1 MIYQQARIKT
11 LEYTVQAVQA
21 VQKTKT
27 TKHVISESVEGMSG
41 LFRTQDFK
49 RGEKEMRRKK
59 VKKKKR
65 PGITGDA
72 FLKKKQILPCFCFH
86 CVPLRRIF
94 KEVWVVYQ
102 WIRRKLDFGISPSRP
117 RIGDKQMNK
126 AFAIK
131 FMAC

>member
-49 RGEKEMRRKK
+49 RGEKEMRKK

-72 FLKKKQILPCFCFH
+72 FLKKTNKFFLVFVFIVCRCAESLKKSGLSINGFVENWTLGLAQAVRGL
-86 CVPLRRIF
+86 
-94 KEVWVVYQ
+94 
-102 WIRRKLDFGISPSRP
+102 GTSR
-117 RIGDKQMNK
+117 
-126 AFAIK
+126 
-131 FMAC
+131 

>member
-11 LEYTVQAVQA
+11 LKYTVQAVQA

-59 VKKKKR
+59 VKKKEETQNNR
-65 PGITGDA
+65 
-72 FLKKKQILPCFCFH
+72 
-86 CVPLRRIF
+86 
-94 KEVWVVYQ
+94 
-102 WIRRKLDFGISPSRP
+102 
-117 RIGDKQMNK
+117 
-126 AFAIK
+126 
-131 FMAC
+131 